1 MTPIQSID
9 SAELEGV
16 LREGF
21 YDGQSS
27 RQLVNE
33 PLFYGG
39 AAWLVVAY
47 LAFMMR
53 DEIGDEWRRLRG
65 AIAEPEWAS
74 DSVGDWPANR
84 EGIGARIRSRVVR
97 WNGEKKVLFKW
108 PDFRAAISRRS
119 CVKQPLNAESL
130 HRDDGPASTE
140 VQQTSSSPQQLAN
153 PLSSHSPKPLPQGH
167 TIFPGSSTSDA
178 AHSQSKPWDE
188 SEWID

>member
-65 AIAEPEWAS
+65 AIAEPEW
-74 DSVGDWPANR
+74 R
-84 EGIGARIRSRVVR
+84 RI
-97 WNGEKKVLFKW
+97 L
-108 PDFRAAISRRS
+108 
-119 CVKQPLNAESL
+119 
-130 HRDDGPASTE
+130 
-140 VQQTSSSPQQLAN
+140 
-153 PLSSHSPKPLPQGH
+153 
-167 TIFPGSSTSDA
+167 
-178 AHSQSKPWDE
+178 
-188 SEWID
+188 

>member
-1 MTPIQSID
+1 MET
-9 SAELEGV
+9 A
-16 LREGF
+16 
-21 YDGQSS
+21 S
-27 RQLVNE
+27 RSDCRAGMA
-33 PLFYGG
+33 P
-39 AAWLVVAY
+39 
-47 LAFMMR
+47 
-53 DEIGDEWRRLRG
+53 
-65 AIAEPEWAS
+65 

-84 EGIGARIRSRVVR
+84 EGIGARIRSRFVR
-97 WNGEKKVLFKW
+97 WNGEKKLLFKW
-108 PDFRAAISRRS
+108 LDFRAAISRRS

-153 PLSSHSPKPLPQGH
+153 PLSSHSPKPLPQGR